1 MRWDSSGNVSHPTDS
16 FPAMSY
22 FDTFQPTTEPDVDPF
37 ADPVRYLAEYGI
49 QAELIAEIARLPE
62 AA

>member
-1 MRWDSSGNVSHPTDS
+1 MSHPIDS
-16 FPAMSY
+16 FPDMSY
-22 FDTFQPTTEPDVDPF
+22 FETFQPTTEPDFDPF

-49 QAELIAEIARLPE
+49 QAELVAEIARLPE

>member
-1 MRWDSSGNVSHPTDS
+1 MRWDSSENVSHPIDT
-16 FPAMSY
+16 FPGMSY
-22 FDTFQPTTEPDVDPF
+22 FETFQPTIRPDVDPF

-49 QAELIAEIARLPE
+49 QAELVAEIARLPE

>member
-1 MRWDSSGNVSHPTDS
+1 
-16 FPAMSY
+16 MSY
-22 FDTFQPTTEPDVDPF
+22 FETFQEVTEPDADPF

-49 QAELIAEIARLPE
+49 EADLVAEIARLPE